1 MDRSARRPRRTG
13 ALGASIAIIAV
24 VVAALAWLSLSGLLE
39 PRDDGA
45 PPAPVAQ
52 TPAPAVTGPPAD
64 AFAITVEHIIDGDTV
79 KASAQEPNPVMPD
92 AEAVSVRLIG
102 IDTPET
108 YPDEE
113 CWGSEATEALRDLA
127 PEGSTLWAAPDTEW
141 HDRYGRVLLYL
152 WTPDGVF
159 VNEQLIDA
167 GAAEALRVAPNDSYA
182 ELFAGAEAAASTA
195 GAGQW
200 SACS

>member
-1 MDRSARRPRRTG
+1 
-13 ALGASIAIIAV
+13 
-24 VVAALAWLSLSGLLE
+24 
-39 PRDDGA
+39 
-45 PPAPVAQ
+45 
-52 TPAPAVTGPPAD
+52 
-64 AFAITVEHIIDGDTV
+64 
-79 KASAQEPNPVMPD
+79 MPD